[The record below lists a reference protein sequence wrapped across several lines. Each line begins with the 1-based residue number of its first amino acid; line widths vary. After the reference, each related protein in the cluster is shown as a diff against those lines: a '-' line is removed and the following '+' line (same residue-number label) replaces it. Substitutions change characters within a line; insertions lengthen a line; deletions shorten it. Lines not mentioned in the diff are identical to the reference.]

1 MGKYTQELF
10 LIDPDLRFRGWSI
23 KRWKAINTNPSDEWE
38 GYNDFVDL
46 SYNKHVLVQLD
57 GAIFLDTTMPE
68 GKINNLNFKFNLC
81 NPSYLDQRALLFD
94 KKQHFQV

>member
-1 MGKYTQELF
+1 MKYTQELF

-46 SYNKHVLVQLD
+46 SYNKHVLAQLD

-68 GKINNLNFKFNLC
+68 GKINNLNFKFNLY
-81 NPSYLDQRALLFD
+81 NPSYLHQRALLFY